1 LTLEQLE
8 QRAAAVYS
16 AQTREQAV
24 AAIADLPPLPGIGG
38 AEAGVERPEGDRGR
52 RLGRLVGLGRRGHGD
67 ADAPGAAW
75 LPTRERF
82 RDPGSG
88 RIMRVWVDPV
98 SGARRYVSDDG

>member
-1 LTLEQLE
+1 MTLEQLE
-8 QRAAAVYS
+8 QRAATVYS

-24 AAIADLPPLPGIGG
+24 ATIADLPPLPGMGG
-38 AEAGVERPEGDRGR
+38 AGAERPEGARGR
-52 RLGRLVGLGRRGHGD
+52 GLGRLVGLGRRGHGD